1 MKKVDFFCISA
12 GFIRCFLNAA
22 QPVLSTR
29 FYVTAVSQTALI
41 TGSHNGFLTQNMERV
56 WEGLVSGLTEWKM
69 SFIGAT
75 DGSQHRGGIWR
86 KKSEPLCLFN
96 FIRFSKAL
104 SKIVH
109 EMRGEMENY

>member
-1 MKKVDFFCISA
+1 
-12 GFIRCFLNAA
+12 
-22 QPVLSTR
+22 
-29 FYVTAVSQTALI
+29 
-41 TGSHNGFLTQNMERV
+41 
-56 WEGLVSGLTEWKM
+56 M

-75 DGSQHRGGIWR
+75 DGSQHRGGIRR

-109 EMRGEMENY
+109 ETREEMENYYFSYPLICFHLLFSLTENIKRISHFKNYECGGKKNSSLLWFFCTYKKLILEDLAGK

>member
-1 MKKVDFFCISA
+1 
-12 GFIRCFLNAA
+12 
-22 QPVLSTR
+22 
-29 FYVTAVSQTALI
+29 
-41 TGSHNGFLTQNMERV
+41 
-56 WEGLVSGLTEWKM
+56 M

-109 EMRGEMENY
+109 EMREEMENY